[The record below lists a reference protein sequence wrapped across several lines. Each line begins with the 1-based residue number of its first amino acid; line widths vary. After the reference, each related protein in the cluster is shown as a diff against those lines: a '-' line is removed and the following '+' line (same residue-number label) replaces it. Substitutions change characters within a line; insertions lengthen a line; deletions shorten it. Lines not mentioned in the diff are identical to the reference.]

1 MTNHPNNPEL
11 PERLTQDLRALGGTK
26 APEELWERVQLGL
39 ALGEVEE
46 APADLWSR
54 VEPQLAAIAAPDG
67 EKPAGRVLHN
77 QAWGRRLSIAAAL
90 MICAG
95 IGYRF
100 MGPAQVDPGA
110 ALAGPVSAADRAAFR
125 AKVVFMEV
133 SATELSSVANGF
145 AQGLGG
151 ITAEDDA

>member
-1 MTNHPNNPEL
+1 MTNHPNNSEL
-11 PERLTQDLRALGGTK
+11 PERLTQDLRALGGAK
-26 APEELWERVQLGL
+26 APQELWERVQLGL
-39 ALGEVEE
+39 ALGEVEK
-46 APADLWSR
+46 APADLWAR
-54 VEPQLAAIAAPDG
+54 VQPQLAAIAAPESG
-67 EKPAGRVLHN
+67 NPAGRVLHN

-100 MGPAQVDPGA
+100 MGPAQVDQSPV
-110 ALAGPVSAADRAAFR
+110 LAGPVSASDRAAFR

-133 SATELSSVANGF
+133 SATELSTVANSF
-145 AQGLGG
+145 AQGFGG